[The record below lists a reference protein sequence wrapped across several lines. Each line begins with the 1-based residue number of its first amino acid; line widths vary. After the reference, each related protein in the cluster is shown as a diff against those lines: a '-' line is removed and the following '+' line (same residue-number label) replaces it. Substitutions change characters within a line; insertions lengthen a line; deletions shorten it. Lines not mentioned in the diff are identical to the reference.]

1 MADVFRLT
9 KEITGIRFIPE
20 GRGLLTPLPV
30 DAQLSLTGQSSL
42 PGFLDVTYDNNL
54 YRIFLVDLIA
64 SSVNIRTMAAAA

>member
-20 GRGLLTPLPV
+20 GHGLLTPLPV

-64 SSVNIRTMAAAA
+64 RSVNIRTMAAAA